1 MTALR
6 PPAADW
12 LLAAGSF
19 VFGVVV
25 AITLEAFDFEG
36 ERSVDLSAIALLGA
50 MSAPLLARRRWPI
63 PVVLAVLAVSTPY
76 HLLDYPHEATMPA
89 SLVAAFT
96 AARYSEPPR
105 RPVAALVAMAAMIL
119 PVVAAS
125 GAPGDALLDIGWL
138 LMAFFAGLTV
148 RFYGNWTAAVTARL
162 EQERADEVERR
173 VAEERIL
180 IAAELHDVLAHGL
193 AVANVQAS
201 VAAHLIDQLPSRG
214 DAPLRDLSSTL
225 HSLSDTS
232 RATLHELRA
241 ILDVLHGG
249 EAEPT
254 EPAPHL
260 GELQRLVDMA
270 ETADVRV
277 DVEAAGLPSELPST
291 VSVVAYR
298 IIQESLTNVIRHST
312 AKHATVRLNQDGH
325 RLRIAVIDHG
335 PARPDSTVTSAG
347 FGIVGMAAG
356 RRLSAASCPL
366 GRASPEDSRY
376 RPACRCRRPGGCR
389 RDPGRDRRRPDSG
402 PRRVRAAGQL
412 R

>member
-6 PPAADW
+6 PPVADR

-19 VFGVVV
+19 VLGVV
-25 AITLEAFDFEG
+25 AAFTIQAVTVED
-36 ERSVDLSAIALLGA
+36 ERSVDLGAIALLAA

-89 SLVAAFT
+89 LVVAAFT

-105 RPVAALVAMAAMIL
+105 PAYAALVAVAAVTL

-125 GAPGDALLDIGWL
+125 GAPGNALLGVGWL
-138 LMAFFAGLTV
+138 FMAFFAGLTV
-148 RFYGNWTAAVTARL
+148 RFYGNWKAAVTARL

-173 VAEERIL
+173 VAEERVL

-201 VAAHLIDQLPSRG
+201 VAAHLIDQLPRPA
-214 DAPLRDLSSTL
+214 DAPLRELSSTL
-225 HSLSDTS
+225 HNLSDTS

-254 EPAPHL
+254 EPVPRL
-260 GELQRLVDMA
+260 GDLQRLVDMA
-270 ETADVRV
+270 EAADVRV
-277 DVEAAGLPSELPST
+277 DVEAAGLPDELPST

-312 AKHATVRLNQDGH
+312 AKHATVRLSQDGH
-325 RLRIAVIDHG
+325 RLRIAVIDRG
-335 PARPDSTVTSAG
+335 PARPDSAVSPAG
-347 FGIVGMAAG
+347 FGIVGMTG
-356 RRLSAASCPL
+356 RAQAVGGELSAGPGES
-366 GRASPEDSRY
+366 GGFEVRASLPLPEFW
-376 RPACRCRRPGGCR
+376 
-389 RDPGRDRRRPDSG
+389 
-402 PRRVRAAGQL
+402 RVPS
-412 R
+412 

>member
-1 MTALR
+1 M
-6 PPAADW
+6 ADR

-19 VFGVVV
+19 ALGVVG
-25 AITLEAFDFEG
+25 AITLQAVSAGD
-36 ERSVDLSAIALLGA
+36 ERRVDLWAIALLAA
-50 MSAPLLARRRWPI
+50 MSSPLLVRRRWPI

-89 SLVAAFT
+89 LVVAAFT

-105 RPVAALVAMAAMIL
+105 PGYAALVAVGAVAL

-125 GAPGDALLDIGWL
+125 GALGNALLGVGWL
-138 LMAFFAGLTV
+138 LMAFFAGLAV
-148 RFYGNWTAAVTARL
+148 RFRENWKAAVTARL

-173 VAEERIL
+173 VAGERVL

-201 VAAHLIDQLPSRG
+201 VAAHLIDQLPGR
-214 DAPLRDLSSTL
+214 DDVPLRELSSTL
-225 HSLSDTS
+225 HDLSDTS

-249 EAEPT
+249 DAEPT
-254 EPAPHL
+254 EPVPQL

-270 ETADVRV
+270 EAAGVRV
-277 DVEAAGLPSELPST
+277 DVEAAGLPDEVAST

-312 AKHATVRLNQDGH
+312 AEHATVRLSQDGD
-325 RLRIAVIDHG
+325 RLQIAVVDRG
-335 PARPDSTVTSAG
+335 PARPGSTVTPAG
-347 FGIVGMAAG
+347 FGIVGMTG
-356 RRLSAASCPL
+356 RAQAVGGELSAGPGES
-366 GRASPEDSRY
+366 GGFEVRASLPLPESW
-376 RPACRCRRPGGCR
+376 
-389 RDPGRDRRRPDSG
+389 
-402 PRRVRAAGQL
+402 RVPS
-412 R
+412 

>member
-6 PPAADW
+6 PSVADW

-19 VFGVVV
+19 VVGLVV
-25 AITLEAFDFEG
+25 AFTLQAVDFDG
-36 ERSVDLSAIALLGA
+36 ERRVDLWAIALLGA

-96 AARYSEPPR
+96 AARYSEPQR
-105 RPVAALVAMAAMIL
+105 RAVAALVAVGAVTV
-119 PVVAAS
+119 PVVADEAS
-125 GAPGDALLDIGWL
+125 GAPGDALLGVGWL
-138 LMAFFAGLTV
+138 LMAFFAGLAV
-148 RFYGNWTAAVTARL
+148 RFHQAWKASVTARL
-162 EQERADEVERR
+162 EQERAGEVERR
-173 VAEERIL
+173 VAEERVL

-201 VAAHLIDQLPSRG
+201 VAAHLIDQLPRRA
-214 DAPLRDLSSTL
+214 DAPLRELSSTL
-225 HSLSDTS
+225 HNLSDTS

-270 ETADVRV
+270 EAADVRV
-277 DVEAAGLPSELPST
+277 DVEAAGLPDELPST

-312 AKHATVRLNQDGH
+312 ATHATVRLDQDGH
-325 RLRIAVIDHG
+325 RLRIAVLDHG
-335 PARPDSTVTSAG
+335 PARPDSTVTPAG
-347 FGIVGMAAG
+347 FGIVGMTG
-356 RRLSAASCPL
+356 RAQAVGGELSAGPDES
-366 GRASPEDSRY
+366 GGFEVRASLPLPEIW
-376 RPACRCRRPGGCR
+376 
-389 RDPGRDRRRPDSG
+389 
-402 PRRVRAAGQL
+402 RVPS
-412 R
+412 